1 MDLDLGLIP
10 SFLVLIEEGHYGRAA
25 TRQHLTSSALTRRIQ
40 RLERQVGVPLVE
52 RSSAGVIG
60 PTAAGER
67 FAVAAAPLVAQAAA
81 ARRSA
86 RSATPQDV
94 VRLGV
99 PAATN
104 FHQRIDLAGMARRIR
119 LDFPQARLACID
131 VPFPM
136 LDRCLGENR
145 VDVLCT
151 ITPVRDASI
160 DSIPLGVTS
169 RRIGVVG
176 ERHPLA
182 EAGTVDVDVFAA
194 EPMLFNPRAPAAW
207 MSPFWLEDVRSR
219 REARLV
225 AIDAED
231 QQTVLR
237 ETFAGHAVIATLA
250 TLGPNLGSQL
260 HAVTLSGSA
269 PVVFHIAHRHGDR
282 RGPVQALVEAFQRL
296 SPRDLA

>member
-25 TRQHLTSSALTRRIQ
+25 ARQHLTSSALTRRIQ
-40 RLERQVGVPLVE
+40 RLERQVGVPLVL
-52 RSSAGVIG
+52 RSAAGVVG

-67 FAVAAAPLVAQAAA
+67 FAVAAAALVAQAAA

-86 RSATPQDV
+86 RAATPRDV

-119 LDFPQARLACID
+119 LDFPQARLACVD

-136 LDRCLGENR
+136 LDRCLSENR

-151 ITPVRDASI
+151 ITPVRDASV
-160 DSIPLGVTS
+160 DSIPLSVTS

-176 ERHPLA
+176 ERHHLA
-182 EAGTVDVDVFAA
+182 DAGAVDVAVFAA

-237 ETFAGHAVIATLA
+237 ETFAGRAVISTLA
-250 TLGPNLGSQL
+250 TLGPHLGSQL
-260 HAVTLSGSA
+260 HAVTLSGAA
-269 PVVFHIAHRHGDR
+269 PVVFHVAHRHRDR
-282 RGPVQALVEAFQRL
+282 RGEVQALVEAFQRL